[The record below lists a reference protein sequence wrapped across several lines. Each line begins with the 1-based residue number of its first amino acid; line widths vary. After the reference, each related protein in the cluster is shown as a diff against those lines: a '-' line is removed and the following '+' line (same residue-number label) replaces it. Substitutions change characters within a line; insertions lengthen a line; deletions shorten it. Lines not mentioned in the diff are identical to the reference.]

1 MLGLI
6 KKKANTL
13 LGIDISSTSVKLL
26 ELSRSGGRYKV
37 EAYAVEPLPPNAV
50 VEKNIV
56 ELEGVGQA
64 LSRVLVK
71 AKTNLKSAVVAV
83 AGSAVITKTIEME
96 AGLSEDELENQLKIE
111 ADQYIPY
118 PLEEVAIDF
127 EVQGLSAR
135 NPERVDVLL
144 AACRK
149 ENVEVREAALALAG
163 LTAKV
168 VDVEAYALERSYAL
182 LSSQLGADTDQL
194 TVAVVDIGATMTTLP
209 AGRAIRNIDFQ
220 RGEKGEGN
228 VVIDLS
234 DPTLSPDIQ
243 EQGGKIRLDFAKTQL
258 PDALRVRLDVKDFA
272 TPVQFVNASAQSDRT
287 SITIEPSGL
296 YDYLVYQTDNRLTVS
311 IKPMTT
317 EDAERRKKDNFAY
330 TGEKLSLN
338 FQDID
343 VRSVLQLIAD
353 FTDLNLVASDTVQG
367 NITLRLQNV
376 PWDQALDLVLKT
388 KGLDKRKL
396 GNVLLVAPAD
406 EIAARERQELEA
418 QKQIA
423 ELAPLRRE
431 LIQVNYAKAA
441 DIAKLFQSVTS
452 DGGQEGKEGGRGSIT
467 VDDRTNSIIAY
478 QPQERLDELRR
489 IVSQL
494 DIPVRQVMIEARIV
508 EANVGYDKSL
518 GVRWGGAYH
527 KGNWRGYGKDGNI
540 GIKDEDGMNCGPI
553 AGNCTFPTTGTS
565 KSPSPFV
572 DIGAKDATS
581 GIGIGFITDNI
592 ILDLQLSAMEKTGN
606 GEIVSQPKVV
616 TSDKETAKILK
627 GQEVPYQEASSSGAT
642 STSFKE
648 AALSLEV
655 TPQITPDNRI
665 IVEVK
670 VTKDAP
676 DFDRALNGVP
686 PINKNEVNAKILV
699 NDGETIV
706 IGGVFSNTQSKSVD
720 KVPFLGDLPYLGRL
734 FRRDTVSDVKNEL
747 LVFLTPRIMNNQ
759 AIAIGR

>member
-1 MLGLI
+1 MNSGLSR
-6 KKKANTL
+6 
-13 LGIDISSTSVKLL
+13 LGI
-26 ELSRSGGRYKV
+26 
-37 EAYAVEPLPPNAV
+37 A
-50 VEKNIV
+50 
-56 ELEGVGQA
+56 
-64 LSRVLVK
+64 
-71 AKTNLKSAVVAV
+71 
-83 AGSAVITKTIEME
+83 
-96 AGLSEDELENQLKIE
+96 
-111 ADQYIPY
+111 
-118 PLEEVAIDF
+118 
-127 EVQGLSAR
+127 
-135 NPERVDVLL
+135 LL
-144 AACRK
+144 AAMLAPALLAADLEK
-149 ENVEVREAALALAG
+149 LDVAALPGDRVELKLQFDEPVAAPRGYTIEQPARIALDLPG
-163 LTAKV
+163 VQNKLGTKNRELSV
-168 VDVEAYALERSYAL
+168 GNTRSVTVVEAKDRTRLIINLTTLSSYTTRVEGNNLFVVVGNSPAGASVASTAPVKASPAPASYA
-182 LSSQLGADTDQL
+182 QPIKPKPY
-194 TVAVVDIGATMTTLP
+194 VP

-296 YDYLVYQTDNRLTVS
+296 YDYLVYQTDNRL
-311 IKPMTT
+311 
-317 EDAERRKKDNFAY
+317 
-330 TGEKLSLN
+330 
-338 FQDID
+338 
-343 VRSVLQLIAD
+343 
-353 FTDLNLVASDTVQG
+353 LNLVASDTVQG